1 MNLKETVSA
10 FNNSYIRRESIGDKD
25 KSLSDREYID
35 IIRAHLLD
43 LINNHKTQGEW
54 KIHLTMTIIF
64 FSKDSNETR
73 TIHTKNDNI
82 EIMMDSEKDEIVE
95 NFFESP
101 L

>member
-10 FNNSYIRRESIGDKD
+10 FNNSYIQRESIGDKD

-35 IIRAHLLD
+35 IIRTHLLD

-64 FSKDSNETR
+64 FSKDSNKTR

-82 EIMMDSEKDEIVE
+82 EIMMDSEIDEIVE
-95 NFFESP
+95 KFFESP

>member
-43 LINNHKTQGEW
+43 LINNHETQGEW
-54 KIHLTMTIIF
+54 KIHLTMTI
-64 FSKDSNETR
+64 
-73 TIHTKNDNI
+73 
-82 EIMMDSEKDEIVE
+82 
-95 NFFESP
+95 NFFLRILMKLVP
-101 L
+101 FIQKMII